1 MTFSFQSN
9 ILGEKVGDAHIA
21 NTVHRL
27 SELKEE
33 TLRRE
38 VEHERVLLMKKER
51 QEAKKKKEIARK
63 KAAAEKEKKIAKHQH
78 ITAVLKSAQ
87 LLKESQKLPTVG
99 AVKEYLK
106 TRCPGVSRKDC
117 KSVTKKNLFEMWG
130 KLVPSVEVESND
142 GLLGPDPR
150 FYLED

>member
-87 LLKESQKLPTVG
+87 LLKESQKLPTVRSC
-99 AVKEYLK
+99 E
-106 TRCPGVSRKDC
+106 GVLEN
-117 KSVTKKNLFEMWG
+117 T
-130 KLVPSVEVESND
+130 VPRRVS
-142 GLLGPDPR
+142 
-150 FYLED
+150 